1 MCSTSWQLEF
11 YLGFCKTLRCEPIP
25 PCLVKIL
32 GRRMRTAMPGIITKH
47 LNEEISSEAVVS
59 CNVTAREPLNQLSQG
74 HRTLYWVIMFRQ
86 GTCKNIYSI
95 ITAIQG
101 AENGI

>member
-1 MCSTSWQLEF
+1 M
-11 YLGFCKTLRCEPIP
+11 
-25 PCLVKIL
+25 
-32 GRRMRTAMPGIITKH
+32 AMPGIITRH
-47 LNEEISSEAVVS
+47 LNEEISLEAVVS

-74 HRTLYWVIMFRQ
+74 RQMLYWVIMFTQ
-86 GTCKNIYSI
+86 GAYRNIYSI